1 VKRLGTALR
10 ILAID
15 FVRRCA
21 ISAALMVIAGGA
33 GAAMKPGS
41 APDLDVL
48 LTRLQH
54 HYQATKSFSAR
65 FTETVTRQGAPPV
78 QRTGTICY
86 QKPGKLRWEFDTP
99 QPETIVSD
107 GKTIYDYDPE
117 LDQVV
122 ETPLAQA
129 FKNQAAAA
137 FLLGAGNLKRD
148 FIAAPPSQSLAD
160 GLTHVELVPK
170 NAGQRIDAG
179 IDTSTYNITSLAIHD
194 PMGGE
199 TVLKF
204 SNIELNQSQK
214 ASLFEFTPP
223 SGADIVSSQG
233 PR

>member
-1 VKRLGTALR
+1 VVIHFARL
-10 ILAID
+10 
-15 FVRRCA
+15 CA
-21 ISAALMVIAGGA
+21 IIAALAVIVGGA
-33 GAAMKPGS
+33 GAAMRLGS
-41 APDLDVL
+41 ATDLDVL
-48 LTRLQH
+48 LGRLQH

-78 QRTGTICY
+78 QRTGTIYY

-117 LDQVV
+117 LDQVI

-148 FIAAPPSQSLAD
+148 FIAAPPSHSAAD
-160 GLTHVELVPK
+160 GLTHVGLIPK

-194 PMGGE
+194 PMGGD

-204 SNIELNQSQK
+204 SSLELNQPQK
-214 ASLFEFTPP
+214 PSLFEFTAP
-223 SGADIVSSQG
+223 SGADIVNSQG